1 MGHKIKIQMVL
12 LSTLGALSGI
22 GLGFV
27 LFNVDPFQA
36 ENFQLV
42 LFYTFFSAMV
52 FCFSTLAFLLVRR
65 GFIQIQHSTLS
76 VAAREGFFLTVLL
89 SGSLYLSSQ
98 QILSS
103 WILLTFA
110 VTVILLELFFLT

>member
-1 MGHKIKIQMVL
+1 MGDKIKIQMVL
-12 LSTLGALSGI
+12 LSVLGILAGI

-27 LFNVDPFQA
+27 VLNVDPFQA
-36 ENFQLV
+36 NMFQLV
-42 LFYTFFSAMV
+42 LFYAFFSILV
-52 FCFSTLAFLLVRR
+52 FCFSTLAFLVVRR
-65 GFIQIQHSTLS
+65 GFIQIQHSTLG

-98 QILSS
+98 QILST

-110 VTVILLELFFLT
+110 VTIILLELFFLT